1 MNRSNEQLVQ
11 VVTTPMARRTFLKNS
26 ALLAVPAILGGVS
39 LPALALTAPPVRT
52 RGTTVLNVKN
62 YGAIGDGIHDDTAAI
77 QAAINALPTAGG
89 TVTVPAGT
97 YLIDT
102 TKKINLRSSML
113 FSMDPLAI
121 LKAKTASVSRHYLI
135 YVNGK
140 SDVEIAGGQLVG
152 ERDTHKY
159 MTSSTDEWGHGIQI
173 LGGKRVTVRDLRVSK
188 CTGDGVCIG
197 GSSSDVV
204 IANIIATGNRRNG
217 LSVTN
222 CTNIKVYDSE
232 FSFTAGTSPEC
243 GIDIEPDAGYTCSNV
258 LIQNCRIN
266 NNNKYGINIWKNTSA
281 ITITQSTLELNGSL
295 GMGTNGVNGLTVTNN
310 TVRSNSATGIVFND
324 GTKNLNHSGN
334 LSYGN
339 YTRLGAKVRTPFTQT
354 GWTSKIE
361 RDILIRGTTSG
372 IVIGSNN
379 YK

>member
-1 MNRSNEQLVQ
+1 MNRSNEQLVK
-11 VVTTPMARRTFLKNS
+11 VIATPMARRTFLKNS

-39 LPALALTAPPVRT
+39 LPALALTPPPVRS
-52 RGTTVLNVKN
+52 RGTTVLSVKT
-62 YGAIGDGIHDDTAAI
+62 YGAVGDGIHDDTAAI
-77 QAAINALPTAGG
+77 QAAINALPTTGG

-102 TKKINLRSSML
+102 NKKINLRSLML
-113 FSMDPLAI
+113 FQMETGAI
-121 LKAKTASVSRHYLI
+121 LKAKNCALIRHYLL

-152 ERDTHKY
+152 DRDGHTYSGTSTH
-159 MTSSTDEWGHGIQI
+159 EWGHGIQI
-173 LGGKRVTVRDLRVSK
+173 LGGKRVSVRDLMVTK

-204 IANIIATGNRRNG
+204 IANIISTGNRRNG

-222 CTNIKVYDSE
+222 CTNVKVYDSE
-232 FSFTAGTSPEC
+232 FSFTNGTSPEC
-243 GIDIEPDAGYTCSNV
+243 GVDIEPDAGYTCSNV
-258 LIQNCRIN
+258 LLQNCRFN
-266 NNNKYGINIWKNTSA
+266 NNKKYGINIWKNTSA
-281 ITITQSTLELNGSL
+281 ITITGSTLELNGSL
-295 GMGTNGVNGLTVTNN
+295 GLGTNGVNGLTVTNN
-310 TVRSNSATGIVFND
+310 TIRSNSATGIVYND

-361 RDILIRGTTSG
+361 RDILIRGVTSG
-372 IVIGSNN
+372 IVVGSNN
-379 YK
+379 FK